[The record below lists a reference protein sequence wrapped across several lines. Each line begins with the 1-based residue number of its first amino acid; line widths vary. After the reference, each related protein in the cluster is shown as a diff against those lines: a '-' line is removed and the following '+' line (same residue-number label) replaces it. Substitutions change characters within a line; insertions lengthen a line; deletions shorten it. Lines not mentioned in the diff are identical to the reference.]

1 MTNKATRCHSRENG
15 NPEYKNFKYLWLGI
29 MFRYI
34 VIEGPVGVG
43 KTSLIRLLAKEFNA
57 RCVFEKSDENPFL
70 SHFYHDRKKYAFPTQ
85 IFFLLN
91 RFQQQKEIAQLDLFN
106 QITLCDYLFAK
117 DRIFASLN
125 LDDRELALYEQ
136 IFQLLTGQ
144 IPSPDLVVFL
154 QAKPEVLLHRVK
166 SRNIPY
172 EKEMDLEYL
181 KTLTEAYNY
190 YFFHYD
196 HTPLLVVDTSEIDF
210 VNRNEDFAQLVRE
223 IKQMKKGTS
232 YFIPLRSK

>member
-1 MTNKATRCHSRENG
+1 
-15 NPEYKNFKYLWLGI
+15 

-43 KTSLIRLLAKEFNA
+43 KTSLARLLAKEFNS
-57 RCVFEKSDENPFL
+57 RCLFEKPEENPFL
-70 SHFYHDRKKYAFPTQ
+70 PYFYQDRKKYAFQTQ

-106 QITLCDYLFAK
+106 QITLCDYLFNK

-125 LDDRELALYEQ
+125 LDDHELALYEQ

-144 IPSPDLVVFL
+144 IPTPDLVIFL

-172 EKEMDLEYL
+172 EKELTLDYL
-181 KTLTEAYNY
+181 KKLTEAYNY

-196 HTPLLVVDTSEIDF
+196 DTPLLVVDTSEINF
-210 VNRNEDFAQLVRE
+210 VNRKEDLDQLVRE
-223 IKQMKKGTS
+223 IKQMKKGTW
-232 YFIPLRSK
+232 YFIPRRSK